1 MNRQAEGF
9 VLLVGEGDFSLSLA
23 LSQHG
28 KFGSDQM
35 ISTSI
40 ESRDSICKHQ
50 AALSNMKSLQ
60 DKGVKIYFEVDARQ
74 LHSDQC
80 MLKNKQFSRIVFNF
94 PHSGGKSNHKK
105 NRTLLND
112 FFLSASKVLE
122 ERGQI
127 MVTLCKGQ
135 GGTPADKPMRAWHD
149 SWQVV
154 SMAANSS
161 LILREI
167 ISFNASE
174 YSVYNS
180 VGYRSQDKGFNTD
193 GALIHVFELSDSV
206 TVPSV
211 FTTSLVYNDQHYS
224 CSQYLHDK
232 LHRNIVEDMGH
243 PLSHIKTKLLDHL
256 TQDLHISFSSCSLP
270 CFIPPTYTDGHDNK
284 HFILKQIP
292 SQISDRSFVPEATNN
307 SSTVANGDTRHS
319 HTSHIQIRTS
329 LLEQTSA
336 MLEGL
341 DKCIV
346 TSGIVAKPCVI
357 SPNKLPVHHELLII
371 CPFNSL
377 PSHDFDSFSQ
387 KVCHSLGTLFH
398 TPEDLQISKSAE
410 ICVTDA
416 EMSIE
421 DKRDITFRQTASDET
436 LHVASVVL
444 LNNCFI
450 VIYNLDKLTCLVYG
464 IDQPR
469 LLWSKDYRF
478 YGQFNDELKQ
488 LTKFQPF
495 YIYPMTFHHDISFWE
510 KDGEEFEEMKMYEII
525 CEVAGDIVNKV
536 ELLDKYEDNNTQ
548 QRGRCYR
555 FTYVSYDKALSY
567 ITSWKLQ
574 SVLRLEISKR
584 MGITLR

>member
-1 MNRQAEGF
+1 MNRQTEGL
-9 VLLVGEGDFSLSLA
+9 VLLVGEGDFSLSLS

-28 KFGSDQM
+28 KFGSEQM
-35 ISTSI
+35 ISTSK

-50 AALSNMKSLQ
+50 AAQSNIQFLQ

-80 MLKNKQFSRIVFNF
+80 MLRNKQFSRIVFNF

-112 FFLSASKVLE
+112 FFLSASKVLDD
-122 ERGQI
+122 RGQI

-167 ISFNASE
+167 IPFYALE

-211 FTTSLVYNDQHYS
+211 FNTSLVYNDQHYS

-232 LHRNIVEDMGH
+232 LNRNIVEDCGH

-256 TQDLHISFSSCSLP
+256 AQDLHISFSSYSLP
-270 CFIPPTYTDGHDNK
+270 CFIPHTYTDGYDYK
-284 HFILKQIP
+284 YFILKQIP
-292 SQISDRSFVPEATNN
+292 SKIPADTNS
-307 SSTVANGDTRHS
+307 SSTVANGDANHS
-319 HTSHIQIRTS
+319 HSTRIRIRTS
-329 LLEQTSA
+329 LFEQTTA

-346 TSGIVAKPCVI
+346 TSGLVTKPCVI
-357 SPNKLPVHHELLII
+357 SPNKLPVHHELLIV

-377 PSHDFDSFSQ
+377 PSLDFDSFSQ

-398 TPEDLQISKSAE
+398 NPEDLQITKSAE

-416 EMSIE
+416 EMDIE
-421 DKRDITFRQTASDET
+421 DKRDITFRQTERAEI
-436 LHVASVVL
+436 LQVASVVL

-450 VIYNLDKLTCLVYG
+450 VIFNLDKLTCLVHG
-464 IDQPR
+464 IDQQR

-478 YGQFNDELKQ
+478 YEQFNDKLKP
-488 LTKFQPF
+488 LTKFQSF

-510 KDGEEFEEMKMYEII
+510 KDGEEIEEMKMYEII
-525 CEVAGDIVNKV
+525 CDVAGDVVNKV
-536 ELLDKYEDNNTQ
+536 ELLDRYKDNNTQ
-548 QRGRCYR
+548 QQGRCYR

-574 SVLRLEISKR
+574 SVLRLEINKR
-584 MGITLR
+584 MGIILR